1 MITMTIEEVLK
12 SAIDQIEHMQDMI
25 TELEEDMLTNS
36 HPSPR
41 LKSTIDTINML
52 EDAIKSPASQ
62 QVVLVNES
70 NVNR

>member
-12 SAIDQIEHMQDMI
+12 DAIDQINHLQSSI
-25 TELEEDMLTNS
+25 TDLTQEPVL
-36 HPSPR
+36 H
-41 LKSTIDTINML
+41 STRSTLRTL

-62 QVVLVNES
+62 QIVLINEA